1 MTSRYQAHVAPQ
13 RADAE
18 FALDHLRT
26 TLALDGLVLPSC
38 GLDSRSF
45 TTGTVLVELGRARA
59 EVVLRIADLV
69 LAGIAAQEQWDVR
82 TQLPRS

>member
-1 MTSRYQAHVAPQ
+1 MTSRYQAHIAPQ

-26 TLALDGLVLPSC
+26 TLALDGLALPSC
-38 GLDSRSF
+38 GLAGPSF

-59 EVVLRIADLV
+59 DVVLRIADLL
-69 LAGIAAQEQWDVR
+69 LAGITAQEQ
-82 TQLPRS
+82 